1 MRITIRRQIVGVRAA
16 ALACVAILLF
26 ATPCVGADVIDRVLA
41 VVGTTVV
48 TLSDVRAAEAFGL
61 AAGKTPAEILS
72 ALVDRELMLGEVDRY
87 AAPDPDASA
96 LERRLGE
103 IRARFSTPVS
113 YEQALARTAMPEG
126 RLRAVVAENLRIES
140 YLEQRFGSAAQV
152 ATDEVLRYYREH
164 PAEFT
169 RAGRLAS
176 FDEIQQTL
184 QQKLTAERRRALV
197 ADWLD
202 RLRRRGLVRIVG
214 AQASPVSEAKSP
226 STPAAAA
233 PDA

>member
-41 VVGTTVV
+41 VVGTSVV

-113 YEQALARTAMPEG
+113 YEQALARTAMTEA
-126 RLRAVVAENLRIES
+126 RLRAVVSENLRIET
-140 YLEQRFGSAAQV
+140 YVEQRFGSAAQP
-152 ATDEVLRYYREH
+152 TPDEVSRYYREH

-169 RAGRLAS
+169 RAGRLAP
-176 FDEIQQTL
+176 FDEVQPAV
-184 QQKLTAERRRALV
+184 QQKLAADRRRELV
-197 ADWLD
+197 NDWLE
-202 RLRRRGLVRIVG
+202 RLRRRGQVRIVG
-214 AQASPVSEAKSP
+214 QRAPVSEAGSP
-226 STPAAAA
+226 STSAAAGPGA
-233 PDA
+233 